1 MINRRKRVMEN
12 VEKWDLRSQKASKK
26 GKYGWGKGKKVLHFR
41 MLFNQGSEEILE
53 LSERKKGG

>member
-1 MINRRKRVMEN
+1 MINRRKRVMED

-26 GKYGWGKGKKVLHFR
+26 EKYGWGRKERVFHLR
-41 MLFNQGSEEILE
+41 RLFNQGSAEILK